1 MRSAPK
7 NSWRRPT
14 RLRDVVTWAKTQED
28 IGYNLADFLDH
39 VNVLAQRRT
48 SRANLREAIADEPPL
63 TGETVQDAYLA
74 AVAAH
79 LAAQFR
85 LPAPMWTWNKRRRA
99 TRPWFALPD
108 PVFRAELLR
117 RSPAA
122 FRERN
127 LFTTEDALH
136 RV

>member
-1 MRSAPK
+1 MKRD
-7 NSWRRPT
+7 RPSNWQRPP
-14 RLRDVVTWAKTQED
+14 RLRDAVAWAETTED

-39 VNVLAQRRT
+39 VNRLAKQARPRARVLA
-48 SRANLREAIADEPPL
+48 AVADEPPL
-63 TGETVQDAYLA
+63 TGDPVQDAYLA

-85 LPAPMWTWNKRRRA
+85 APAPDWAWKPSRRL

-117 RSPAA
+117 ASPPA

-127 LFTTEDALH
+127 LFTTEDALR